1 MFLCL
6 RFYLFASYE
15 AVPLMTAFTSTSF
28 SAKTSDRSVCEMSNY
43 FSTLLSS
50 LSGYFFSLPTL
61 RFLPYS
67 QVFLHLFSCSEQ
79 TPFPLCGTCYHS
91 LIAAKITALELK
103 NNYGTATYNAGSK
116 LVVYPDK
123 VPADRMPSNI
133 KRVRGGVAG
142 N

>member
-1 MFLCL
+1 MAKDDKGTKLRKGRDRPLLPCL
-6 RFYLFASYE
+6 
-15 AVPLMTAFTSTSF
+15 
-28 SAKTSDRSVCEMSNY
+28 AK
-43 FSTLLSS
+43 
-50 LSGYFFSLPTL
+50 
-61 RFLPYS
+61 
-67 QVFLHLFSCSEQ
+67 SCSEQ

-103 NNYGTATYNAGSK
+103 NDYGTATYNVGTK

-123 VPADRMPSNI
+123 VPSDRMPSNI